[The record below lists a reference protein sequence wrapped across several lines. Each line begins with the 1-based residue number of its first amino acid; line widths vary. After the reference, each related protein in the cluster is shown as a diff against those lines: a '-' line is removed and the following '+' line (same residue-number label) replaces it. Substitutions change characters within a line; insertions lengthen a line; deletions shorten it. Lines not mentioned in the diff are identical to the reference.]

1 MRLSSHFLL
10 ISLCLT
16 PVTLCADQTDPA
28 LDPLFAVLQQTDNQ
42 QVLVEAE
49 NRIWQLWLTHDN
61 DEVVQLMV
69 AATQMMNNLR
79 YTDALALY
87 SGIIRRFP
95 DYAEAWN
102 KRATLYYLAGNF
114 EASIADIRQ
123 TLELEPRHFGALSG
137 LGLIYLQ
144 QNELRSARQAFE
156 DLLKVHPHSSN
167 ALENLALINQALRE
181 SII

>member
-1 MRLSSHFLL
+1 MRLSWHLLL
-10 ISLCLT
+10 IFLALS
-16 PVTLCADQTDPA
+16 PVAVCADQTDSA

-42 QVLVEAE
+42 QVLAEAE
-49 NRIWQLWLTHDN
+49 NRIWQIWLAHSN

-69 AATQMMNNLR
+69 AATQMMNSLR
-79 YTDALALY
+79 YTDALALF

-95 DYAEAWN
+95 EYAEAWN

-114 EASIADIRQ
+114 EASIADIRR
-123 TLELEPRHFGALSG
+123 TLVLEPRHFGALSG

-156 DLLKVHPHSSN
+156 DVLKFHPHSAN
-167 ALENLALINQALRE
+167 AIENLTLINQALRE